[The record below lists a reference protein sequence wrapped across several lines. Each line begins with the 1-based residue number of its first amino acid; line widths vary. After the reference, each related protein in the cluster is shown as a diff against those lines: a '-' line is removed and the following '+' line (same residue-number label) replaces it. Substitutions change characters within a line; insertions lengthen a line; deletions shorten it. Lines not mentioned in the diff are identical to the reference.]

1 MYKNTCL
8 LYNGVNEV
16 YQELLKFCS
25 DNGFKVKESNEKF
38 YFLNAKKSSF
48 FFWKTLRLELEI
60 LTVEKEK
67 VQVKCSLF
75 KMGRRQPGLENE
87 YIVAIEN
94 LF

>member
-16 YQELLKFCS
+16 YQKLLTFCS
-25 DNGFKVKESNEKF
+25 DKGFKVKESNEKF
-38 YFLNAKKSSF
+38 YFLSAKKSSL
-48 FFWKTLRLELEI
+48 FFWKTLRLDLEI

-67 VQVKCSLF
+67 VQVKCSIF
-75 KMGRRQPGLENE
+75 KLGRRQPRLENE